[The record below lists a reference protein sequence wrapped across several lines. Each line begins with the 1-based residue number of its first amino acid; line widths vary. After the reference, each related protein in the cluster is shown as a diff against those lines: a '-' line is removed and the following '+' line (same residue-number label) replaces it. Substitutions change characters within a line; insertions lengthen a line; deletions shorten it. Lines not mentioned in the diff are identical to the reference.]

1 MNTVIESAFNKA
13 YDTAESMLKY
23 VERDDWGVFSP
34 EDMLNLSGS
43 QQTVYEAAHTL
54 EHLLSQ
60 KILKQFVHTDGRH
73 EVWGFVTHMNS
84 YYKLKKYDGT
94 FDTKMADQKDKAKY
108 NNIIQEH
115 CADIMTNKRHKSN
128 FVIIAD
134 RYSDKAIRF
143 AI

>member
-1 MNTVIESAFNKA
+1 MNAVIESAFNKA

-23 VERDDWGVFSP
+23 VEREDWGTFSP

-43 QQTVYEAAHTL
+43 QQTVFEAVNTL

-60 KILKQFVHTDGRH
+60 KVLKQFVHADGRH
-73 EVWGFVTHMNS
+73 EVWGFVTHINS
-84 YYKLKKYDGT
+84 YYKLKKYDST
-94 FDTKMADQKDKAKY
+94 FDTKMADNSAHLKY
-108 NNIIQEH
+108 DNIIQEH

-134 RYSDKAIRF
+134 KYSDKAIRF